1 MTNDSQLDSLR
12 KQYDDMAT
20 LAKSLA
26 HEIKNPLSVIR
37 MNMELLHEDF
47 EAIATPEAR
56 QALTKIETVNRQCER
71 LQTMLNDF
79 LNFAKLTSLELA
91 AGSLNDQVQQVLT
104 FFEPLANRQGITIRT
119 YFDTDL
125 PSINLEPQTL
135 HAAFL
140 NLVKN
145 ALEAMPNGGE
155 LVART
160 RITRVGVALDLIDTG
175 CGMSSNALLR
185 MFEEFYTSKD
195 EGTGLG
201 LPTAKKIIEA
211 HGGVINVQ
219 SEVNHGTQ
227 FTIEFPTPKR
237 I

>member
-1 MTNDSQLDSLR
+1 
-12 KQYDDMAT
+12 
-20 LAKSLA
+20 
-26 HEIKNPLSVIR
+26 
-37 MNMELLHEDF
+37 
-47 EAIATPEAR
+47 
-56 QALTKIETVNRQCER
+56 
-71 LQTMLNDF
+71 MLNDF
-79 LNFAKLTSLELA
+79 LNFAKLTNLELV

-104 FFEPLANRQGITIRT
+104 FFEPLAHRQSVTIRT
-119 YFDTDL
+119 YFDPDL

-135 HAAFL
+135 HAALL

-211 HGGVINVQ
+211 HGAVINVQ
-219 SEVNHGTQ
+219 SEVNRGTQ
-227 FTIEFPTPKR
+227 FTIEFPTPRR